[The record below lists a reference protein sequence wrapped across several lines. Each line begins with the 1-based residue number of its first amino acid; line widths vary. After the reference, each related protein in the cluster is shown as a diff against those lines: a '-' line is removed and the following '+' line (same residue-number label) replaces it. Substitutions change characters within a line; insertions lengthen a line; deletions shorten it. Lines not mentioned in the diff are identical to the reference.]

1 MKLKTLCAMIDCSRN
16 AVMTL
21 PALKRFLP
29 ILNDMGYNAVM
40 LYTEDTYEI
49 KEYPYFGYLRG
60 RYSSDELKEIDRFAE
75 SLGMELIPCIQ
86 ALGHLEMALKWDFLP
101 KESRD
106 IILPGDERTYEFIDR
121 AFASLSGCIKS
132 RRIHI
137 GMDEAFGLGTGE
149 LLKQNGYKYES
160 AVSIIKKHLSRV
172 CKIAEKYGYTILCW
186 SDMFFTEW
194 NGGKYWIEKTD
205 VPKEVAESVPRGV
218 VPVYWDY
225 YSMDYNRYDAMLSNH
240 KQITSESWF
249 AGGIWGWRGMI
260 PYNTYT
266 VNTMTPALDACEKNG
281 TENIIMCLWGDDGN
295 ECSRYFELPA
305 LWFVA
310 KYANGVRDLE
320 EIKRTFEERFGIPYD
335 TFNLIE
341 ELNRPDNQSFG
352 KRDYNPSRFMFYSDP
367 FMGFKDC
374 FVTEEGEAE
383 FSELANKLSLAA
395 KKYPQWSVQLLLA
408 ESFARVL
415 SKKYAL
421 GLKTRR
427 AYKANDLNELRRLVD
442 ECYTPLLDLIPE
454 YLEAF
459 RASWDKENKPFGFD
473 LQDIRIGGVLQR
485 VKSCRARLIDYIE
498 GRISEIPE
506 LDEEILPPEGM
517 NIGYGKW
524 RSGAYMITHNVFQG
538 I

>member
-1 MKLKTLCAMIDCSRN
+1 MKTLCAMIDCSRN
-16 AVMTL
+16 AVMTV
-21 PALKRFLP
+21 PALKKYLP
-29 ILNDMGYNAVM
+29 ILKEMGYNAVM

-49 KEYPYFGYLRG
+49 KEYPYFGYMRG
-60 RYSSDELKEIDRFAE
+60 RYSCDELREIDAFSA
-75 SLGMELIPCIQ
+75 SIGMELIPCIQ
-86 ALGHLEMALKWDFLP
+86 LLGHLEMALKWDFLP
-101 KESRD
+101 RESRD

-121 AFASLSGCIKS
+121 ALASLSGCIKS
-132 RRIHI
+132 RRIHV

-149 LLKQNGYKYES
+149 LLKKNSYVYES
-160 AVSIIKKHLSRV
+160 AISIIKKHLAKV
-172 CKIAEKYGYTILCW
+172 CEIAQKYGYTLLCW

-194 NGGKYWIEKTD
+194 NGGKYWIGKTEI
-205 VPKEVAESVPRGV
+205 PKNVVDSVPRGV

-225 YSMDYNRYDAMLSNH
+225 YSMDYDRYDAMLSNH
-240 KQITSESWF
+240 KQLTDEGWF

-281 TENIIMCLWGDDGN
+281 TENVMMCLWGDDGN

-305 LWFVA
+305 LWFVG
-310 KYANGVRDLE
+310 KYAHGVKDIA
-320 EIKRTFEERFGIPYD
+320 EIKRSFEEYFGIPYD

-341 ELNRPDNQSFG
+341 ELNRPDNTDFG
-352 KRDYNPSRFMFYSDP
+352 KCDYNPSRFMLYSDP

-374 FVTEEGEAE
+374 FVTEEGEQQ
-383 FSELANKLSLAA
+383 FSKIAKSLAEAA
-395 KKYPQWSVQLLLA
+395 KQYPRWSRQLGLA
-408 ESFARVL
+408 EIFAELL

-427 AYKANDLNELRRLVD
+427 AYSAQDKAELRRLVD
-442 ECYTPLLDLIPE
+442 ECYTPLLELIPR

-459 RASWDKENKPFGFD
+459 RKCWNEENKPFGFD

-498 GRISEIPE
+498 GLISEIPE
-506 LDEEILPPEGM
+506 LAEELLGSEGI
-517 NIGYGKW
+517 NIKYGKW